1 VAARVFEP
9 FYRPPGAHGHSESTS
24 GLGLSIVAAIAE
36 AHGGTVDL
44 QTAPGQGARFR
55 VRLPAAALAAPR
67 DVPTPPTEGAVS
79 VARSEDGAPGVN
91 DEDRVSD
98 VRGEDRVSE
107 ASNDVQG
114 PIHS

>member
-9 FYRPPGAHGHSESTS
+9 FYRPPGAHGHSEGTA

-55 VRLPAAALAAPR
+55 VRLPATALAAQDSVSTRSQEGPPA
-67 DVPTPPTEGAVS
+67 DVT
-79 VARSEDGAPGVN
+79 
-91 DEDRVSD
+91 SD
-98 VRGEDRVSE
+98 
-107 ASNDVQG
+107 AQG
-114 PIHS
+114 PVHS